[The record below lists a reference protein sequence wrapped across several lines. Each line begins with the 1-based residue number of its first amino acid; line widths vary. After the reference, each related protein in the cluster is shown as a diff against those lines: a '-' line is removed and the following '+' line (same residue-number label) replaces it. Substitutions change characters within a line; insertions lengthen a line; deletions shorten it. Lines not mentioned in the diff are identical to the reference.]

1 MNLSVNLLMQ
11 EKLRAMGFAF
21 VKADCKYVGEI
32 DLEVSNHMERKK
44 FRLKGLTK
52 G

>member
-1 MNLSVNLLMQ
+1 
-11 EKLRAMGFAF
+11 MGFAF
-21 VKADCKYVGEI
+21 VKTDCKYVGEI
-32 DLEVSNHMERKK
+32 DLKVSNHTERKK